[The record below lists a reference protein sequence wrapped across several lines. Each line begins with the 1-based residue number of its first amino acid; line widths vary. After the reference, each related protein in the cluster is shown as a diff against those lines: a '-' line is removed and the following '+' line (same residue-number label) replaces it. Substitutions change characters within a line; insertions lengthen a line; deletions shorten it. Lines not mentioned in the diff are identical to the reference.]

1 MPRNA
6 PEGVT
11 EDKERRHTMHTR
23 QEQIQIIM
31 EKYGAT
37 EQEAIF
43 ILAYRDADEA
53 TQRLVRQHLNM
64 EPAEPAN
71 TPHDGGDK

>member
-1 MPRNA
+1 
-6 PEGVT
+6 
-11 EDKERRHTMHTR
+11 MHTR

-43 ILAYRDADEA
+43 ILAYRDADEP
-53 TQRLVRQHLNM
+53 TRRLVRQHLNM
-64 EPAEPAN
+64 EPAN
-71 TPHDGGDK
+71 TPHDGEDK